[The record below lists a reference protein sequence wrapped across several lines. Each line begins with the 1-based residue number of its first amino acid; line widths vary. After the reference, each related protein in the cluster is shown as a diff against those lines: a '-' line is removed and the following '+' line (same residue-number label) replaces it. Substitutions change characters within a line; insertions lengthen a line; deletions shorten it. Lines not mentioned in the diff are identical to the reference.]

1 VDPSTGLLPALLQ
14 EDHSGASTVL
24 QERQTFL
31 TMIKDNLARAQ
42 NKMKQQADKN
52 RTFREFQ
59 VGELVLLKLQPYAQS
74 SVVSRPC
81 AKLSF
86 KFFGPFKVL
95 QRIGQTAYKLDLP
108 ESAKIHPVFH
118 TSQLKPFRP
127 NYAPVFA
134 DVPPNVF
141 EEDASPSPE
150 QILQRRL
157 VKKGNS
163 AIVQILVK
171 WTGLPAE
178 MASWEDYHVLK
189 AKFPTSPIW
198 GPDGSSAGGTVTAV
212 TTNHQMAEE

>member
-1 VDPSTGLLPALLQ
+1 MDPSTGILPALLQ

-42 NKMKQQADKN
+42 NKMKQN

-141 EEDASPSPE
+141 EEHASPSPE
-150 QILQRRL
+150 QILQRWL

-171 WTGLPAE
+171 WNGIPVE

-189 AKFPTSPIW
+189 DKFTTSPIW
-198 GPDGSSAGGTVTAV
+198 GPDGSLAGGTVTTV
-212 TTNHQMAEE
+212 TTDHQMAEE

>member
-1 VDPSTGLLPALLQ
+1 VDPSTGILPALLQ

-31 TMIKDNLARAQ
+31 AMIKDNLARAQ
-42 NKMKQQADKN
+42 NKMKQN

-118 TSQLKPFRP
+118 TSQLKPFCP
-127 NYAPVFA
+127 NYAPIFA
-134 DVPPNVF
+134 NVPPNVF
-141 EEDASPSPE
+141 EEHASPSPE
-150 QILQRRL
+150 QILQRQL
-157 VKKGNS
+157 VKKGTR
-163 AIVQILVK
+163 QLFRL
-171 WTGLPAE
+171 W
-178 MASWEDYHVLK
+178 
-189 AKFPTSPIW
+189 
-198 GPDGSSAGGTVTAV
+198 
-212 TTNHQMAEE
+212 